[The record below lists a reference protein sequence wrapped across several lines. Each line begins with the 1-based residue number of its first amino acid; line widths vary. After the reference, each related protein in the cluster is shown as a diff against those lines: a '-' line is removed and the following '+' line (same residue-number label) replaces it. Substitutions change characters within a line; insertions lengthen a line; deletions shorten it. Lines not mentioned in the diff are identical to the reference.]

1 MSGGACSSL
10 FARPGGPWDRRWAA
24 GRDSACGGDRRT
36 GAPMPEAFAAASST
50 RRPPI
55 CRMKAPSPAAKF
67 SPDGGGDG
75 EGDGRRHVRLDAE
88 GGAET
93 GDRLRPV
100 GDAAKQDGGS
110 GKRSG
115 KILPLTFGMRFV
127 IITAKIQYALS
138 RVAEGPARRSHGN
151 LHCKVPNPAE
161 NRKMRSKPLWV
172 RVSSFR
178 RSVLFFALDR
188 KSGKEVH
195 YGKISLYL

>member
-1 MSGGACSSL
+1 MIHPLSAGAGCRGELAPPSL
-10 FARPGGPWDRRWAA
+10 RARAVLGT
-24 GRDSACGGDRRT
+24 GDRRRAGAAPAAVT
-36 GAPMPEAFAAASST
+36 GGLGGSPMPEAFAAASST

-138 RVAEGPARRSHGN
+138 RVAEGPARGSHGN

-178 RSVLFFALDR
+178 RSVLFFRL
-188 KSGKEVH
+188 
-195 YGKISLYL
+195 